1 MYCGKVVD
9 ARYIALSILTKTKQN
24 LVLLSTRP
32 AYAAINK
39 GYIEVCMYNNPR
51 QGHVGA
57 KNVIVLGCIG
67 IEKFIFG
74 VAMAAT
80 DANATPNMN
89 FFHLKSVL

>member
-1 MYCGKVVD
+1 
-9 ARYIALSILTKTKQN
+9 
-24 LVLLSTRP
+24 
-32 AYAAINK
+32 
-39 GYIEVCMYNNPR
+39 MYNNPR
-51 QGHVGA
+51 QGHASA